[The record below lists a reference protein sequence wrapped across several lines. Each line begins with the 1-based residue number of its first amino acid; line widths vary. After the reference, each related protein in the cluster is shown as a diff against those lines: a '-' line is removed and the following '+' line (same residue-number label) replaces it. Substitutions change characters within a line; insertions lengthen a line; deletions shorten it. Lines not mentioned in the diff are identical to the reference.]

1 MIRLALSA
9 ACLALLASLGSCASR
24 AALDLTVDLTARA
37 PQLNGFG
44 APALQTASSSAA
56 AREFFSQGVLQAY
69 AFNEQEAVR
78 QFKAALA
85 QDPRCAMCAWGVAWQ
100 LGPNI
105 NAPDRDDLA
114 EARRYIAFA
123 QRHADHA
130 TPLERRLIDA
140 TALRYGAAA
149 PTPAEAPLA
158 APVCGAKGSG
168 RADPLDRL
176 YAERLRAIADAE
188 PGNADVVSLYVEA
201 ELIATRDDWWS
212 HATGLPAGRI
222 GELAPRIETA
232 LATSPGH
239 TGLNHYLIHV
249 QDSGPGAARALAAAD
264 RLSALAPA
272 SPHLVHMPSHI
283 FVRVGRYADA
293 AAANQAGLAAQAAEQ
308 AELKRQGFNETKDW
322 DGHNLHFLWF
332 AALMQGQ
339 GDLALATAR
348 RIAERAAASPQAAGA
363 YRPGLPLLTL
373 VRLER
378 WQAVLAETAS
388 AEAASSEF
396 TSTKPTNSKT
406 SNADPPPGLAAA
418 IAHYA
423 RGTALWRT
431 GMRDGAAR
439 EAEALGR
446 SLAATRAA
454 AQGKD
459 EDDRETGAARIALVL
474 ANLLQAELQA
484 DGGDLPA
491 AQALLAEAIT
501 AEDKLAG
508 EPPVLADIAR
518 VARGE
523 LLLRHRRPVEAE
535 AAFRDDLIEQPG
547 NGWALRGLARALADQ
562 GRAADAMQTRAA
574 LTAAWIQADTALR

>member
-24 AALDLTVDLTARA
+24 AARDLTVDLTAQA

-56 AREFFSQGVLQAY
+56 ARELFSQGVLQAY

-105 NAPDRDDLA
+105 NAPERDDLA
-114 EARRYIAFA
+114 EARRYIALA
-123 QRHADHA
+123 QQHADHA

-149 PTPAEAPLA
+149 PTPSEAPLA
-158 APVCGAKGSG
+158 APVCGAKGSA

-222 GELAPRIETA
+222 GELAPRIEAA
-232 LATSPGH
+232 LATAPDH

-264 RLSALAPA
+264 RLGALAPA

-308 AELKRQGFNETKDW
+308 AELRRQGFNETKDW

-348 RIAERAAASPQAAGA
+348 RIAERAAASPQSAGA

-388 AEAASSEF
+388 ADATGA
-396 TSTKPTNSKT
+396 KPTNTDT
-406 SNADPPPGLAAA
+406 STADLPPGLAAA

-431 GMRDGAAR
+431 GNRHGAAR

-446 SLAATRAA
+446 SLAATRTA

-459 EDDRETGAARIALVL
+459 EDDRETSAARIALVL

-501 AEDKLAG
+501 TEDQLAG
-508 EPPVLADIAR
+508 EPPVLANIAR

-562 GRAADAMQTRAA
+562 GRAADAVQTRAA
-574 LTAAWIQADTALR
+574 LTAAWTQADTALR